1 MPRTRRDKVFFVL
14 GGFFLT
20 NALLGELTGGKL
32 FEVPVFD
39 LGFFTFGG
47 VVLSIGVIP
56 WPVVFLTTDLINE
69 YFGREG
75 VRKLTYLT
83 VAMIVF
89 SFLVL
94 FAEMLVPAWSQ
105 SPVSSEAFAAV
116 FGQSLWIIV
125 GSIVAFLVAQL
136 IDVLVFHA
144 LKRRTGHR
152 LLWLRATGSTA
163 VSQLIDTFVVLY
175 IGFVLPGK
183 LTLDEFVRLATGNYL
198 YKLII
203 AVLITPLI
211 YLGHG
216 IIDRYLKAETEATSA
231 APDRKARMCANA
243 TCGVDLPLTASYCPA
258 CGTRVA
264 MA

>member
-1 MPRTRRDKVFFVL
+1 MVFFIL

-20 NALLGELTGGKL
+20 NALLGEMTGGKL
-32 FEVPVFD
+32 FELPVFD
-39 LGFFTFGG
+39 LGLFSFGG
-47 VVLSIGVIP
+47 AVLSIGVIP

-75 VRKLTYLT
+75 VRKLTYLA

-105 SPVSSEAFAAV
+105 SPVSSEAFRSV
-116 FGQSLWIIV
+116 FGQSMWIIV
-125 GSIVAFLVAQL
+125 GSIVAFLIAQL
-136 IDVLVFHA
+136 VDVLVFHV

-152 LLWLRATGSTA
+152 FLWLRATGSTA

-175 IGFVLPGK
+175 IGFVLSGK
-183 LTLDEFVRLATGNYL
+183 LTLNEFARLATGNYL

-211 YLGHG
+211 YVGHG
-216 IIDRYLKAETEATSA
+216 IIDRYLKTETETLSGAPAGKPRLCGQA
-231 APDRKARMCANA
+231 A
-243 TCGVDLPLTASYCPA
+243 CGIDLPPGAAFCPA
-258 CGTRVA
+258 CGTRVTTR
-264 MA
+264 